1 GGGVCRRMWVGAAL
15 ACAVAGTRAWPGGAV
30 CARRAAGAGGAR
42 YAAFLSR
49 GGPGPTA
56 LVERAWA
63 GRGRL
68 RGCWVRCDPRLVRAF
83 RAACARRPPARRR
96 SQPPR
101 RRRRGWTLTG
111 TLWCGAG
118 DSAGNDSDLGV
129 FRGPDRCCREHDQC
143 SAQIMAL
150 QFNYGIRNYRLHTVF
165 HCDCDARFR
174 QCLLALND
182 TISNI
187 IGVTFFNLLEVP
199 CFVLEKS
206 EECVQWHWWGGCER
220 YGVVPLARMVQ
231 QRQYHYSLPTE
242 GTGSPAVQPPGKGGK
257 FSRYAPQLGCPK
269 VSAHVGCV
277 LGVPLTALLSSG
289 LGRVCK
295 SYEHL
300 DKCKH
305 QIVPSEVKYQ
315 LHNMDTWML
324 FHCNCTRRCVSRRKR
339 QGSSHPGTMCT
350 YCIATTRA
358 VLVPAR
364 HLKKTLRHW
373 GSLHVNSRAKHPD
386 WKTQD
391 SGGTLYEQC
400 LRMALEQKPH
410 AQPDTVL

>member
-1 GGGVCRRMWVGAAL
+1 MWVGAAL

-68 RGCWVRCDPRLVRAF
+68 RSGRQAHPI
-83 RAACARRPPARRR
+83 P
-96 SQPPR
+96 
-101 RRRRGWTLTG
+101 
-111 TLWCGAG
+111 
-118 DSAGNDSDLGV
+118 SAGLCSPELPAGV

-165 HCDCDARFR
+165 HCDCDAR
-174 QCLLALND
+174 C
-182 TISNI
+182 
-187 IGVTFFNLLEVP
+187 
-199 CFVLEKS
+199 
-206 EECVQWHWWGGCER
+206 R

-257 FSRYAPQLGCPK
+257 FSRAGHKQLRQGL
-269 VSAHVGCV
+269 SQN
-277 LGVPLTALLSSG
+277 LSSTRHGHLLQLSSRRVQVPYPPHPPGTRLSPQAG

-350 YCIATTRA
+350 
-358 VLVPAR
+358 
-364 HLKKTLRHW
+364 
-373 GSLHVNSRAKHPD
+373 
-386 WKTQD
+386 
-391 SGGTLYEQC
+391 
-400 LRMALEQKPH
+400 
-410 AQPDTVL
+410 